1 MRRTV
6 TIISSI
12 FVLWSSFIYAVD
24 KNENPKHKELQGAF
38 EGQNIENLEAA
49 EAVFLKG
56 PDMTPNAVQREDLP
70 GIRFWSIDDYIN
82 ASPKN
87 KHNALLN
94 MGSYNRK
101 AIQLEQRGTIIVG
114 EGDVN
119 SETRTAPINT
129 WTKEQY
135 LNITP
140 SERHNAINNMQKE
153 PLVAPGGETKVEQ
166 RTKAIR
172 DYSQEELLNITPEH
186 KQKALASASRSFRVG
201 GRSHN
206 NTTINLDPDSWYS
219 EASWNVYD
227 STAGAYYYSANQT
240 FSSSAAVA
248 VTLNLLPG
256 SYSVDVWDS
265 YGDGGTAG
273 SVTDDN
279 ETELVSWASS
289 SYTTFGQFG
298 FDVTP
303 PQFEA
308 TVSLAPDSWYSE
320 ASWNVYDSTAGAYYY
335 SANQTFT
342 SSAAVSVVLS
352 LAGGVHSVDI
362 WDSYGDGG
370 TAGSVASASGDVLV
384 SWTSSSYTTFG
395 QFGFEV
401 LVPLNAPDLFFSEYI
416 EGSSNNKALEVYN
429 PTDETLS
436 LDNYIIYTNY
446 NGNSWSPGD
455 GGRYTFPSGATV
467 LPGEVFVAAS
477 ADAWDEVLQAADSAY
492 AYGDGAYITS
502 FNGDDARGLAKI
514 HDGDTTIID
523 LIGFYDIEADTSVD
537 PGSGWDVAGVSAAT
551 ANHTLIR
558 KTDVMW
564 GNTDWTASAGTDSA
578 TSEWRVYD
586 QNYFTNLGG
595 HPDDPCWENG
605 IHISVSSV
613 SWGSE
618 ISYMLTNADGDTLA
632 SCFGCMANN
641 QTNAHDLCL
650 PDGAFSFWGKDSYG
664 DGWNGGSFTVT
675 KDDGSVIIAG
685 AVEST
690 DGTSWVEFPFAT
702 NNYISGLVTDSE
714 TGAALDSVAVNISG
728 SVVYTDAAGSYAL
741 KGFAIYPFVIN
752 FSKTGYLNASFY
764 IAGVAAGDSSSQ
776 NAVLVAQSSAS
787 QEVYSTGFEP
797 GEDTGWT
804 ATGGAN
810 PFEVSGGF
818 TFETLTV
825 APFAGDS
832 MMVCSPT
839 GYAESEFSW
848 WMNLTNSDMDLSGFL
863 GAELTLQMNYWTE
876 AGYDNILLLATMPE
890 IYGTLYYYLDVNGD
904 GVGNA
909 SDAISGSSDGWVEVT
924 ADLSPWTGTS
934 YGVEVAV
941 LLMADATV
949 NEGFGVAIDDV
960 TVNGFNEPR
969 PGVTDL
975 TAESFVDDQ
984 VHLMWSDPT
993 GGERTQSTQTITT
1006 DRTAIE
1012 VSPRNPRKAFEYEIN
1027 DAEIEY
1033 TIPARTD
1040 RDLVSYNV
1048 FRTDQYSFADYS
1060 GFDLIANTTDPA

>member
-395 QFGFEV
+395 QFGFAIGLFETTINLDPDSWYSEASWNLYDSTAGAYHYTSNQTFTSSAAVAATLPLAAGHYSVDVWDSYGDGGTAGSVASASGDVLVSWTSSSYTTFGQFGFEV

-632 SCFGCMANN
+632 SCFGCMVNN
-641 QTNAHDLCL
+641 QTNSHDVCL

-776 NAVLVAQSSAS
+776 NAALLPPDAAAA
-787 QEVYSTGFEP
+787 QEVYSTGFES
-797 GEDTGWT
+797 GEDAPSCVNTMSPASALSAVAVYTTGM
-804 ATGGAN
+804 
-810 PFEVSGGF
+810 F
-818 TFETLTV
+818 TD
-825 APFAGDS
+825 APPAK
-832 MMVCSPT
+832 V
-839 GYAESEFSW
+839 
-848 WMNLTNSDMDLSGFL
+848 
-863 GAELTLQMNYWTE
+863 
-876 AGYDNILLLATMPE
+876 I
-890 IYGTLYYYLDVNGD
+890 GD
-904 GVGNA
+904 GSVTTNA
-909 SDAISGSSDGWVEVT
+909 ADEEVT
-924 ADLSPWTGTS
+924 ALI
-934 YGVEVAV
+934 VMVA
-941 LLMADATV
+941 
-949 NEGFGVAIDDV
+949 
-960 TVNGFNEPR
+960 
-969 PGVTDL
+969 
-975 TAESFVDDQ
+975 
-984 VHLMWSDPT
+984 
-993 GGERTQSTQTITT
+993 
-1006 DRTAIE
+1006 
-1012 VSPRNPRKAFEYEIN
+1012 KA
-1027 DAEIEY
+1027 
-1033 TIPARTD
+1033 P
-1040 RDLVSYNV
+1040 
-1048 FRTDQYSFADYS
+1048 
-1060 GFDLIANTTDPA
+1060 